1 MPPDTPA
8 PCSVKLAP
16 CCLASAAS
24 TAETSGLPM
33 PLAHSPSPN
42 LSFTSA
48 AMASSAAS
56 ASAPWVS
63 TAIRL
68 PRPAASIITPITLF
82 AFTRRPFRDSH
93 TSATNLAAVWVSF
106 AAARACRPSLFW
118 ISITRC
124 GMRLQ
129 LREVQHAFTATADR
143 FRGHARERLGA
154 IGERPD
160 QHWQVHAGDDLD
172 PAGLGAARR
181 AVRRRGSEPVGQHQH
196 AFDLVEVAHELLRLR
211 EDRVRVIVHGDTD
224 LAHAQRTLPED
235 VARAVNQRL
244 AERAVSDDQNADHD
258 LRYCAGRESSQFT
271 PETRS
276 SGPPGGRGPG
286 PKCWAAPARPPLAP
300 RGTPRR
306 R

>member
-42 LSFTSA
+42 LSFTRA
-48 AMASSAAS
+48 AIASSAAS
-56 ASAPWVS
+56 ASTPWVS

-118 ISITRC
+118 ISISRC

-129 LREVQHAFTATADR
+129 LGEVHHAFAASADR
-143 FRGHARERLGA
+143 FRGHGRERLGA
-154 IGERPD
+154 VGERPD
-160 QHWQVHAGDDLD
+160 QHRQVDAGEDLG
-172 PAGLGAARR
+172 PAGLGGASRNVRWRR
-181 AVRRRGSEPVGQHQH
+181 SEHVGQHQH
-196 AFDLVEVAHELLRLR
+196 AFALVELPHELLRLR
-211 EDRVRVIVHGDTD
+211 EDRVRVVVHGDAD

-244 AERAVSDDQNADHD
+244 AKRAVSDDQNADHD
-258 LRYCAGRESSQFT
+258 LRYCAGRESSQCT
-271 PETRS
+271 PGTRS
-276 SGPPGGRGPG
+276 SGPPGARLARGLSRGRGRLH
-286 PKCWAAPARPPLAP
+286 CRL
-300 RGTPRR
+300 
-306 R
+306 